1 MTSGTDTLTTRRQ
14 GLLGRLSR
22 WRRLLQLQP
31 FETSTPEGRSA
42 ERYRRIAWSTVL
54 AVIARAVAVAITLIS
69 VPLVVGYLGAERY
82 GMWLTISSLLA
93 VLGPLDLGVGNGL
106 RQMVAEASGRDD
118 PEASRRAIS
127 SALFLLS
134 VIALAIIAALPLIY
148 PTVSWA
154 DLFNVSSTLAHAE
167 AGPATVTLAFIFAI
181 GLPLSVVGVVQS
193 AYQSAYVTSLWAI
206 LGAGASLLFLL
217 LAINAHA
224 GLPVLI
230 AALTGAGLVAAFL
243 NSLHFFGRQ
252 QRSIAPR
259 LRDFGSRTAR
269 SLLGTGV
276 LFVVLQ
282 LAGLLAY
289 QLDNFIIARVMGAE
303 AVQQYAIPMKLF
315 SLAPLLVS
323 FALVPLW
330 PAYREAIVRGEPGWV
345 RRTLRR
351 SLGLALL
358 VNVPAALLLIA
369 LGSQLLSVWVG
380 DAVSP
385 TPLLLVGLAA
395 WAVIYSVS
403 TALAMLLNAANVIGF
418 QVLFAILMATTNVV
432 LSVFLVTKIGVAG
445 AVYGSIIAQVAF
457 VLIPFA
463 WYIPRLLTR
472 LDSGA
477 RQISGPAAS

>member
-1 MTSGTDTLTTRRQ
+1 MTSGTDSVITRRQ
-14 GLLGRLSR
+14 ELRDRIAR
-22 WRRLLQLQP
+22 WKQVLRVQP

-54 AVIARAVAVAITLIS
+54 AVIARVVLVAVTFIS

-118 PEASRRAIS
+118 GEASRRAIS
-127 SALFLLS
+127 SALILLS
-134 VIALAIIAALPLIY
+134 AIALVVVVAVPLVY
-148 PTVSWA
+148 PSVSWA
-154 DLFNVSSTLAHAE
+154 ALFNVSSTQAQAE
-167 AGPATVTLAFIFAI
+167 AGPATVTLALIFAV

-206 LGAGASLLFLL
+206 LGTGASLLLL
-217 LAINAHA
+217 LVAINAHA

-230 AALTGAGLVAAFL
+230 AALTGAGLIAALL
-243 NSLHFFGRQ
+243 NSLNFFGRQ
-252 QRSIAPR
+252 RPALAPR
-259 LRDFGSRTAR
+259 LHDFGSRAAR
-269 SLLGTGV
+269 SLLGTGF

-351 SLGLALL
+351 SLRVSLL
-358 VNVPAALLLIA
+358 INVPAALLLVVV
-369 LGSQLLSVWVG
+369 GSPVLSLWVG

-385 TPLLLVGLAA
+385 TPFLLIGLGA

-403 TALAMLLNAANVIGF
+403 TALAMLLNAANVIRF
-418 QVLFAILMATTNVV
+418 QIVFAVLMAVANLVT
-432 LSVFLVTKIGVAG
+432 SVFLVMQIGVAG
-445 AVYGSIIAQVAF
+445 AVYGSIIAQVLF

-463 WYIPRLLTR
+463 WYIPRLLNR
-472 LDSGA
+472 LDAGA
-477 RQISGPAAS
+477 ARTSA

>member
-1 MTSGTDTLTTRRQ
+1 MSGRI
-14 GLLGRLSR
+14 SR
-22 WRRLLQLQP
+22 WRRLLQVEP
-31 FETSTPEGRSA
+31 FETATLEGRSA
-42 ERYRRIAWSTVL
+42 ERYRRIAWSSVL
-54 AVIARAVAVAITLIS
+54 ALVARSVAVAVTFIS

-118 PEASRRAIS
+118 SEGSRRAIS
-127 SALFLLS
+127 SALLLLS
-134 VIALAIIAALPLIY
+134 AIGCAILVALPLLY

-154 DLFNVSSTLAHAE
+154 ALFNVSSTLAQAE
-167 AGPATVTLAFIFAI
+167 AGPATVTLAVIFAI

-193 AYQSAYVTSLWAI
+193 AYQSAYVTSAWAI
-206 LGAGASLLFLL
+206 VGTGTSLLILVV
-217 LAINAHA
+217 AINAHA

-230 AALTGAGLVAAFL
+230 AALTGAGLIAALL

-252 QRSIAPR
+252 RPALAPR
-259 LRDFGSRTAR
+259 LHDFGLRTAR

-289 QLDNFIIARVMGAE
+289 QLDNFIIARVISAE

-330 PAYREAIVRGEPGWV
+330 PAYREAIVRGESGWV
-345 RRTLRR
+345 RRTVRR
-351 SLGLALL
+351 SIRISLL
-358 VNVPAALLLIA
+358 VNVPAALLLTVF
-369 LGSQLLSVWVG
+369 GSQLLSAWVG

-385 TPLLLVGLAA
+385 TPLLLIGLGT

-418 QVLFAILMATTNVV
+418 QILFAVLMAVTNVV
-432 LSVFLVTKIGVAG
+432 ISVFLVTRIGVAG
-445 AVYGSIIAQVAF
+445 AVYGSIIAQILF

-463 WYIPRLLTR
+463 WYIPRLLKR
-472 LDSGA
+472 LDSGEIRIGA
-477 RQISGPAAS
+477 MPAP